1 MLLLNYG
8 CSMCWEKRREPRAE
22 TIDRQ
27 TQRPSKQALLNIDCD
42 RRIPTPNYL
51 QELVAVRSVVLLR
64 LVLVVDGSDRLGVGH
79 SRRTVSKYAKRKFNT
94 VQSRT
99 GRNVDTYHTTRRQAL
114 GTRYYRTEPNRILGS
129 SIPRKVGIDWLFQ
142 KIGTDEV
149 RLRLIRFG
157 FSSEPN

>member
-79 SRRTVSKYAKRKFNT
+79 SRRTVSKYAKRTFNT

-99 GRNVDTYHTTRRQAL
+99 GRNNVDTYHTSTRPRAL
-114 GTRYYRTEPNRILGS
+114 LSTRCSPSRS
-129 SIPRKVGIDWLFQ
+129 SIPVDASRP
-142 KIGTDEV
+142 V
-149 RLRLIRFG
+149 RSTSDPIIRRG
-157 FSSEPN
+157 STYGPVVAG